1 MTCQKH
7 ARHFRFCVACQ
18 AAKNA
23 LRRQRRQ
30 FAKQAVEV
38 EDGAAIDRLLA
49 RFDADKRRARWSA

>member
-1 MTCQKH
+1 MTCPKH
-7 ARHFRFCVACQ
+7 ARYFRFCVACQ

-30 FAKQAVEV
+30 AAQRPDPV

-49 RFDADKRRARWSA
+49 RLDADKRRARWSA